1 MRDGVILAHVLKQVI
16 KILFNEENSKLPL
29 SEYTDTSNTFGEL
42 VTGTV
47 MKCWRV
53 LNVLD
58 L

>member
-1 MRDGVILAHVLKQVI
+1 MRDAVILAYVLKQAI

-29 SEYTDTSNTFGEL
+29 SEYTDARNTFGEL

-47 MKCWRV
+47 MKCQCV
-53 LNVLD
+53 LNALD